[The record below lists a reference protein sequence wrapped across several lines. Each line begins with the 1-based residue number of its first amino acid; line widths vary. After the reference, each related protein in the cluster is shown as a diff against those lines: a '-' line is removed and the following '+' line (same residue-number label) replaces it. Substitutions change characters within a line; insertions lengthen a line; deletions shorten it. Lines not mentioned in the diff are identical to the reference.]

1 LIKYIGKVIKKQH
14 PKWAS
19 SAILK
24 LLDWGACLLPSLSDV
39 IIVKLAP
46 KGS

>member
-1 LIKYIGKVIKKQH
+1 LARLLKSNN